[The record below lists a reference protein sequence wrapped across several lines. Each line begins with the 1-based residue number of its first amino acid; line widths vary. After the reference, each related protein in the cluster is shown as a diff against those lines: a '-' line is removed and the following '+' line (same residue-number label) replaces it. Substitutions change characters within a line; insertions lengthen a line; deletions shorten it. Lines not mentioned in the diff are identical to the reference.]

1 MIHFPVVVCTSLVDV
16 GLPAFGSVDFGVV
29 HLASV
34 AGHRQPW
41 KVQPRVGDGQRARL
55 PAVAKT
61 PPDRQPFLIS
71 EFDELTKNT

>member
-16 GLPAFGSVDFGVV
+16 GLPAFGSVDFGVM

-34 AGHRQPW
+34 AGHRAAGLGAAA
-41 KVQPRVGDGQRARL
+41 VGDGKRARL

-61 PPDRQPFLIS
+61 PPARQPFLIS